1 LKGKFEERGILGMC
15 NTGKNSNSSQF
26 FFSLAP
32 ASKLNGKH
40 VVFGRLVEGM
50 EVLDA
55 MEREAASSLKE
66 DGKPRVSVVIADCGV
81 L

>member
-1 LKGKFEERGILGMC
+1 
-15 NTGKNSNSSQF
+15 
-26 FFSLAP
+26 
-32 ASKLNGKH
+32 
-40 VVFGRLVEGM
+40 M

-55 MEREAASSLKE
+55 IEREAGSSLKL